1 MLPSY
6 IQAGTLYQHPANTGS
21 KLTANNGTSVIS
33 INESGGY
40 ISFSASTAYASGLYR
55 YVITDSTGVVTE
67 SGCFEMLPSLASG
80 DGRTQNQKIL
90 AMIDDVIAG
99 RATQNQLSVSVG
111 DKSIRY
117 MTHAEL
123 LEMRSHYAELVDN
136 EAAAISGFNNQSYV
150 SRFK

>member
-6 IQAGTLYQHPANTGS
+6 IQAGTLYQHPASTGS
-21 KLTANNGTSVIS
+21 TLTANNGTAIIT

-40 ISFSASTAYASGLYR
+40 ISFSASSTYASGSYR
-55 YVITDSTGVVTE
+55 YVITDATGAATE

-80 DGRTQNQKIL
+80 DGRTKNQKIL
-90 AMIDDVIAG
+90 AAIDDVIEG
-99 RATQNQLSVSVG
+99 RSTQNQLSVAVG

-123 LEMRSHYAELVDN
+123 LEMRSHYAELVDD
-136 EAAAISGFNNQSYV
+136 ESAAISGFNNQSYV
-150 SRFK
+150 TRFK